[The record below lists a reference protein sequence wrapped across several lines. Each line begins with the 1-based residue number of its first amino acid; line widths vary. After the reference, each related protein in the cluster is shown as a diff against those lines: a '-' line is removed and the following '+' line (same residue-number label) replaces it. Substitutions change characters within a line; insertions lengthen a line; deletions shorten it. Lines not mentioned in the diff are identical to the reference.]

1 MRRVLLE
8 VGIFKLYTFGV
19 FMALGM
25 IAAILVAYSEAKRKK
40 IDPDK
45 FLEFSLC
52 ALILG
57 LVGARVA
64 YVLTSDPTYFAAHPL
79 EVLRVD
85 LGGLSVHGAI
95 FGGTAA
101 GIWFSRRQKISFW
114 RLADAV
120 APGLILGQ
128 AIGRIGCDVFGYP
141 MARPAFWGVYVG
153 GLILHPTQVYEFL
166 LDYLIFA
173 FLWSHRNRTKYEGQ
187 LFVEYLF
194 LFSMARGVV
203 EFFRIN
209 PMVWGPFSIA
219 HVASLLLVLTA
230 VASHLWLSRLPAQ
243 SPAANF
249 DRDWPIWL
257 TGLVTAA
264 MIVASIALYYG
275 FPPP

>member
-1 MRRVLLE
+1 VRRVLLE

-19 FMALGM
+19 FVALGM

-40 IDPDK
+40 MDPDK
-45 FLEFSLC
+45 FLDFSLY

-57 LVGARVA
+57 LAGARVA
-64 YVLTSDPTYFAAHPL
+64 YVLTSDPIYFAAHPL
-79 EVLRVD
+79 EVLKVD

-95 FGGTAA
+95 LGGIAA
-101 GIWFSRRQKISFW
+101 GIWFSRRHKVSFW
-114 RLADAV
+114 RLADVV

-141 MARPAFWGVYVG
+141 MARPAFWGVNVG
-153 GLILHPTQVYEFL
+153 GLILHPAQVYEFL

-173 FLWSHRNRTKYEGQ
+173 FLWSRRNRAKYEGQ

-194 LFSMARGVV
+194 LFSLARGTV

-219 HVASLLLVLTA
+219 HVASLFLVLAA

-243 SPAANF
+243 SPAANS

-257 TGLVTAA
+257 TALVTVA
-264 MIVASIALYYG
+264 MSVVSVAVYY
-275 FPPP
+275 